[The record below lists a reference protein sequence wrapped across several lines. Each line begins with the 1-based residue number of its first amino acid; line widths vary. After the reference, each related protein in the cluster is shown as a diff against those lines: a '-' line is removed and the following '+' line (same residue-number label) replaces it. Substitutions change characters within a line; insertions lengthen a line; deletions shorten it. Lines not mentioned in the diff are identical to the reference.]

1 MCWSWFLGLGR
12 RRAQLRQ
19 HGLATNGSTHNSFH
33 DHPSTYNILQSSGRY
48 PSFLEFKTIQN
59 SIRFPDSPE
68 NPRWDSL
75 TVRSWNPLSPVDLFP
90 WAQRDA
96 SKSRLRVWLCALTRS
111 FGARRTKI
119 FGSQRLG
126 VKRWFS
132 WKFLVLIDQPE
143 MLSNMWYVITCCN
156 LCRGTPNIFE
166 MGYRLYGY
174 YSSKVVGN
182 KKNMFCQMYICRSH
196 ITKKQVRI

>member
-1 MCWSWFLGLGR
+1 MVTLVPRISYNPLADLLLFWSSR
-12 RRAQLRQ
+12 
-19 HGLATNGSTHNSFH
+19 
-33 DHPSTYNILQSSGRY
+33 PSKIPSDFQILPY
-48 PSFLEFKTIQN
+48 PSLSQMGSLTSKFSQ
-59 SIRFPDSPE
+59 SQ
-68 NPRWDSL
+68 L
-75 TVRSWNPLSPVDLFP
+75 TVRSWNPLSPVVLFP

-96 SKSRLRVWLCALTRS
+96 SKSLLRVWLCAPTRS

-132 WKFLVLIDQPE
+132 WKFLVLINQPE
-143 MLSNMWYVITCCN
+143 MFSNMWYVITCCN

-182 KKNMFCQMYICRSH
+182 EKKLFCQIYICRSH
-196 ITKKQVRI
+196 IMRKQVRR